1 MDHLCYLFFVF
12 VYKST
17 SVLRVSLTR
26 CESGLSPPVKYFTDR
41 SKAALLLW
49 IIYVI
54 SLLFL
59 LDTFC
64 NLILSSA
71 EKTFGKSKIHN
82 SNPNQTKP
90 DKWFGHKCAKARKQF
105 HNARNQYKRR
115 KTLQNKET
123 LKSTSKTYKQ
133 TIKFY
138 HTQFKKQNIREL
150 KKLKRSNPRK
160 YWKILNGKRQE
171 KTEADPEEMFK
182 FFKKS
187 NFDENAANHESNANL
202 TGENTIHNTSINEPI
217 TESEVKKAINHLK
230 NNKSGGID
238 SIVNEHLKSLSHI
251 IAPSLINIFNLVFD
265 SGIIPESWTLGMIK
279 PIYKNKGCKS
289 DPANYRPITLIS
301 CQGKLFTSILNE
313 RLQQYA
319 EEHDLINDCQAGF
332 RKGYSTVDNIFIL
345 HSLIELV
352 CKSKRKLYCAFIDL
366 KQAFDRVWRDGLWLK
381 LYQSYI
387 NGKCLRIIQNMYNN
401 IKSCILVNNRKTDFF
416 ISNIGVRQ
424 GENLS
429 PFLFIIFL
437 NDLEQFFRTHNVEG
451 ITCNQYPAD
460 DSLVLYLKV
469 FILLYADD
477 TVILSSSIEGL
488 QHALNVYADYCNTWK
503 LQVNQSKSKIVIFAK
518 RNQDTKHTFTL
529 DNIALETVSEYKYL
543 GILFRKNNS
552 FFTTKKTYS
561 RTRYKSCI

>member
-1 MDHLCYLFFVF
+1 MKAFQ
-12 VYKST
+12 S
-17 SVLRVSLTR
+17 TR
-26 CESGLSPPVKYFTDR
+26 CYE
-41 SKAALLLW
+41 
-49 IIYVI
+49 I
-54 SLLFL
+54 
-59 LDTFC
+59 C
-64 NLILSSA
+64 
-71 EKTFGKSKIHN
+71 
-82 SNPNQTKP
+82 
-90 DKWFGHKCAKARKQF
+90 
-105 HNARNQYKRR
+105 
-115 KTLQNKET
+115 
-123 LKSTSKTYKQ
+123 
-133 TIKFY
+133 
-138 HTQFKKQNIREL
+138 
-150 KKLKRSNPRK
+150 RK

-238 SIVNEHLKSLSHI
+238 SIVNEHLKSRSHI
-251 IAPSLINIFNLVFD
+251 IASLVNIFNLVFD

-301 CQGKLFTSILNE
+301 CLGKLFNSILNE

-381 LYQSYI
+381 LSQSHI

-429 PFLFIIFL
+429 PFLFIIF
-437 NDLEQFFRTHNVEG
+437 
-451 ITCNQYPAD
+451 
-460 DSLVLYLKV
+460 
-469 FILLYADD
+469 
-477 TVILSSSIEGL
+477 
-488 QHALNVYADYCNTWK
+488 
-503 LQVNQSKSKIVIFAK
+503 
-518 RNQDTKHTFTL
+518 
-529 DNIALETVSEYKYL
+529 SE
-543 GILFRKNNS
+543 
-552 FFTTKKTYS
+552 
-561 RTRYKSCI
+561 